1 MSQNE
6 KYRFGFGKNWQKFLS
21 VLNNDR
27 IVEAEKSL
35 QSMLGVENLKGRSF
49 LDIGS
54 GSGLFSLAARRLGA
68 HVHSFDYDKNSV
80 AATQSLQEKY
90 FPQDSNWKVEQGS
103 VLDTPYVSRLGEFD
117 VVYSWGVLHHT
128 GDMWKALEN
137 AALPLKKGGLF
148 FIAIYNDQGW
158 KSDAWTAVKKIYNSS
173 FLGYLLV
180 CSVFLPYFIFKACV
194 KCLVK
199 GENVF
204 ATYKSVRGMSIYYDW
219 FDWLG
224 GYPFQVAGVEQ
235 IKKFYEPKGF
245 VLQKLTTTTSLGNN
259 EFVFRKV

>member
-1 MSQNE
+1 
-6 KYRFGFGKNWQKFLS
+6 
-21 VLNNDR
+21 
-27 IVEAEKSL
+27 
-35 QSMLGVENLKGRSF
+35 
-49 LDIGS
+49 
-54 GSGLFSLAARRLGA
+54 
-68 HVHSFDYDKNSV
+68 
-80 AATQSLQEKY
+80 
-90 FPQDSNWKVEQGS
+90 
-103 VLDTPYVSRLGEFD
+103 
-117 VVYSWGVLHHT
+117 
-128 GDMWKALEN
+128 MWKALEN

-245 VLQKLTTTTSLGNN
+245 VLQKLTTTTSLGTPNLSIIIALKQYPVSAKMICIRATNRAKKAQATIPVNKTSNPDVRVIIPARRYTILPIYQCVVLILNTDIFLLFIFNN
-259 EFVFRKV
+259 